1 MSDIIKKE
9 DHVLLFLD
17 SRRTYLIKLKQGEEF
32 HTHKGFIHL
41 DEVIGK
47 RYGDRVK
54 SNLGFEFVLLKPT
67 IRDYVMK
74 MARRTQIIYPKDM
87 ALIVLYTGIGPRSK
101 VVEAGTGSGALTS
114 YVAHYVK
121 PGGRVYSYEVR
132 EEFIEPAKK
141 NIEKA
146 GVLDYVKIKNKDITQ
161 GIAEKV
167 VDTVILD
174 LATPWLVVPHA
185 YKALRGGGTLGSFSP
200 TIDQVVK
207 TVEALWEVGF
217 VDVET
222 IECLTRR
229 IQVKRDQTRP
239 ETFMVGH
246 TGYLTFARKA
256 L

>member
-1 MSDIIKKE
+1 VKKGQ
-9 DHVLLFLD
+9 D
-17 SRRTYLIKLKQGEEF
+17 F
-32 HTHKGFIHL
+32 HTHKGFIRL
-41 DEVIGK
+41 DGVIGK

-54 SNLGFEFVLLKPT
+54 SNLGVDFVLLKPT

-74 MARRTQIIYPKDM
+74 MIRRTQIIYPKDM
-87 ALIVLYTGIGPRSK
+87 ALIVLHTGIGHGSK

-114 YVAHYVK
+114 YLAHYVK
-121 PGGRVYSYEVR
+121 PDGCVYSYEVR
-132 EEFIEPAKK
+132 EEFIETARK

-161 GIAEKV
+161 GIDEKAV
-167 VDTVILD
+167 EAVILD
-174 LATPWLVVPHA
+174 LATPWLVVSHA
-185 YKALRGGGTLGSFSP
+185 YKALRGGGALSSFSP
-200 TIDQVVK
+200 TIDQVLK
-207 TVEALWEVGF
+207 TVEALQEAGF
-217 VDVET
+217 VDIET

-246 TGYLTFARKA
+246 TGYITFARKA